1 MSNQLLNAYVNESH
15 SHLNKIE
22 ISLEKRLEQLH
33 PKKID
38 LSLNRISNLLSKL
51 NNPQKK
57 IKNII
62 HIAGTNGKGSVLAF
76 LKAFLKSG
84 KELI

>member
-57 IKNII
+57 NKEYN
-62 HIAGTNGKGSVLAF
+62 TYRWNKRKGICF
-76 LKAFLKSG
+76 GFFKSFF
-84 KELI
+84 KIW

>member
-38 LSLNRISNLLSKL
+38 LSLDRILNLDHYILL
-51 NNPQKK
+51 Y
-57 IKNII
+57 
-62 HIAGTNGKGSVLAF
+62 
-76 LKAFLKSG
+76 
-84 KELI
+84 